1 VKEGDRE
8 SIGVSDAVKDAM
20 GERLGDPVIDPWLHV
35 PVTVIVLTE
44 VIDCVRVRRRVL
56 VDVPV
61 TTWVE
66 EMLRLVVGEMKDV
79 LLTLPLREG
88 VFDVVV
94 L

>member
-1 VKEGDRE
+1 MKEGDRE
-8 SIGVSDAVKDAM
+8 SIGVREEEKDAM

>member
-1 VKEGDRE
+1 MKEGDRE
-8 SIGVSDAVKDAM
+8 SIGVREEENDAM
-20 GERLGDPVIDPWLHV
+20 GERLGDPVIDPRLHV